1 MYSTFQNAVC
11 FMAHQVFIIEQ
22 QASSV
27 ILYKTL
33 LWNEVA
39 SLGNLHP
46 VLV

>member
-1 MYSTFQNAVC
+1 MYSTFQNAFC
-11 FMAHQVFIIEQ
+11 FMAHQFIIEQ